1 MTQGGWLARRPS
13 RRPGAGESRFASRRV
28 VGALLVALASAAQA
42 QSVAFSGMLGDRALL
57 VIDGQPRSVAV
68 GASAQGVKLVRLDGN
83 TAQVDVNGKTQTLRL
98 GGGAQVAGSA
108 IVGNG
113 SRIVLPAGPGGH
125 FTGIAT
131 INGHTV
137 HFVVDTGAT
146 TVAIGN
152 DEAARIGLDFGS
164 STAGRAMTANGAVNT
179 RSLTLTA
186 VKVGDVVV
194 SDVPAMVVPQSM
206 PYVLLGNSFLSRFQ
220 MRNDND
226 TLVLEKKN

>member
-1 MTQGGWLARRPS
+1 MLLA
-13 RRPGAGESRFASRRV
+13 
-28 VGALLVALASAAQA
+28 LVAGAQA

-57 VIDGQPRSVAV
+57 VIDGQPRSLAV
-68 GASAQGVKLVRLDGN
+68 GASTQGVKLLRLDGN
-83 TAQVDVNGKTQTLRL
+83 LAQVDINGKAQTLRL
-98 GGGAQVAGSA
+98 GGGAVVAGGA

-146 TVAIGN
+146 TVAIGS
-152 DEAARIGLDFGS
+152 DEAARIGLDLGAG
-164 STAGRAMTANGAVNT
+164 TASRAMTANGAVNT
-179 RSLTLTA
+179 RSLTLTS
-186 VKVGDVVV
+186 VTIGSVIV
-194 SDVPAMVVPQSM
+194 SDVPAMVVPQAM